1 MAICECMDTVKVREG
16 PSTEFSDIGRVY
28 PGDIVQFQ
36 SFTENEG
43 RVWGEIDYDK
53 YCCVVD
59 TNGSKYFK
67 IREDGGNVSGN
78 VSMLQKNSKFGAVR
92 KSGCCFLCACYLGG
106 LNNINEADDCWDWA
120 TDNNKVRASDSYV
133 NIDKYKLATQIAE
146 RYGRN
151 ERSGK
156 IIKGNHHF
164 YVIDNNGTEIFNS
177 AGPGYGH

>member
-1 MAICECMDTVKVREG
+1 MATCECMDTVKIREG

-53 YCCVVD
+53 YCCFVD

-78 VSMLQKNSKFGAVR
+78 VSGNDFWNNSR
-92 KSGCCFLCACYLGG
+92 KIP
-106 LNNINEADDCWDWA
+106 LNI
-120 TDNNKVRASDSYV
+120 TKTNK
-133 NIDKYKLATQIAE
+133 
-146 RYGRN
+146 
-151 ERSGK
+151 
-156 IIKGNHHF
+156 
-164 YVIDNNGTEIFNS
+164 
-177 AGPGYGH
+177 